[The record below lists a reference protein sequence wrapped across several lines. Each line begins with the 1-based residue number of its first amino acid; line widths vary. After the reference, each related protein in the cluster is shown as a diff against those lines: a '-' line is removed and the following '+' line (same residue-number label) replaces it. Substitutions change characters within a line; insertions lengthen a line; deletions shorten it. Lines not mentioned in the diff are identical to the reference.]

1 MAAVTVPTR
10 VGKTSAWREMRSL
23 LRPWRVHIVL
33 IGACVLLA
41 EAFAVVPPLLMQRII
56 DDHLTAGI
64 REGVLALALLY
75 LATTAA
81 ARGMDFVT
89 TYLTAYVA
97 QGGLRDLRVRLFAHL
112 QRLPLSY
119 YDHTPLGDA
128 ISRCTADVET
138 VDTLFTTG
146 VANLITRLAQL
157 ATAAI
162 AMFALS
168 PPLSLLA
175 LALLPPLAAVTRFFQ
190 VHIRDAERERRGAIG
205 LLNTQLHETL
215 SGAEIVRAFC
225 QEEHQMLRF
234 RRALRETVRAYGK
247 ALSYNVFYTPLLT
260 VLVAACVAVLL
271 WVGTGGL
278 GGAGSISIG
287 TLTAFVLLFQRF
299 FDPIRNLGEDW
310 QTVQSALSGIERI
323 VQVLQ
328 VPPDTRASA
337 AATREASGETGLANA
352 MHPAYHKLEDG
363 MHPAYH
369 QLEDGMHPAHHYP
382 ADEDPVCAMHDVA
395 FGYLPE
401 HPVLHGFTFE
411 VRAGEHVA
419 LVGRTGAGKTSVVR
433 LLAGLYAPWSGQV
446 RVAGQDPWAL
456 TDEQRRSVVGMVPQT
471 VHLFS
476 GTVLENLTLGDM
488 SVPRAQVERAARIT
502 TVDRIVATLPQGYDT
517 PLSGA
522 GRGEGV
528 QLSEGQRQ
536 LLTLA
541 RALVWD
547 PAVLLLDEATAAV
560 DNVSEARFRDALHAA
575 MHGDGARG
583 RALITVAH
591 RLSTVREADR
601 VIVLEDGRV
610 VEQGSPDELI
620 RSGGKFAALVELEA
634 AGWDWRTG

>member
-1 MAAVTVPTR
+1 MSALTAATPA
-10 VGKTSAWREMRSL
+10 GKTSAWRVVRTL
-23 LRPWRVHIVL
+23 LRPWQALIVL
-33 IGACVLLA
+33 IGVCVLLA
-41 EAFAVVPPLLMQRII
+41 EGFAVVPPLLMQRII
-56 DDHLTAGI
+56 DDHLTVGI
-64 REGVLALALLY
+64 SEGVLALAVIF

-97 QGGLRDLRVRLFAHL
+97 QGGLRDLRVRLFSHL

-162 AMFALS
+162 AMFVLS

-175 LALLPPLAAVTRFFQ
+175 LVLLPPLAVVTRFFQ
-190 VHIRDAERERRGAIG
+190 VHIRNAERERRRAIG
-205 LLNTQLHETL
+205 LLNTQLQETL
-215 SGAEIVRAFC
+215 SGAEVVRAFC
-225 QEEHQMLRF
+225 QEEHQVLRF

-260 VLVAACVAVLL
+260 VLVAVCVAVLL

-278 GGAGSISIG
+278 GRDWAISIG

-323 VQVLQ
+323 VQVLE
-328 VPPDTRASA
+328 VPPDNRSNTA
-337 AATREASGETGLANA
+337 AASTAPDESDLTITL
-352 MHPAYHKLEDG
+352 HPADDNLVVG
-363 MHPAYH
+363 MHR
-369 QLEDGMHPAHHYP
+369 
-382 ADEDPVCAMHDVA
+382 ADDNLVVAMHDVV
-395 FGYLPE
+395 FGYLPT
-401 HPVLHGFTFE
+401 HPVLRGLTFS
-411 VRAGEHVA
+411 VPAGEHVA
-419 LVGRTGAGKTSVVR
+419 LVGRTGAGKSSAVR
-433 LLAGLYAPWSGQV
+433 LLAGLYAPCSGQV
-446 RVAGQDPWAL
+446 RVAGQDPWTL
-456 TDEQRRSVVGMVPQT
+456 TDEQRRSVVGVVPQT

-476 GTVLENLTLGDM
+476 GTVLENLTLGDA
-488 SVPRAQVERAARIT
+488 SIPHARVERAAHIT
-502 TVDRIVATLPQGYDT
+502 TVDRIIATLPQGYDT
-517 PLSGA
+517 PLSGV

-547 PAVLLLDEATAAV
+547 PTVLLLDEATAAV
-560 DNVSEARFRDALHAA
+560 DNVSEAQIRDALSAA
-575 MHGDGARG
+575 MHVDDERG
-583 RALITVAH
+583 RAVITVAH
-591 RLSTVREADR
+591 RLSTAREADR
-601 VIVLEDGRV
+601 VIVLENGRV
-610 VEQGSPDELI
+610 VEEGPPDELI
-620 RSGGKFAALVELEA
+620 DNRGKFAALVELEA
-634 AGWDWRTG
+634 AGWDWRTGF